1 MIKVFNSYVGTEV
14 KVNNFDFFVSI
25 CKYVAEKLQ
34 TLEEHRDF
42 PEHRFGRVIFETDRF
57 GGTYADFSFKHD
69 SGAVLYAA
77 GTAEQE
83 QIFSL
88 ERLIEIVKVQRS
100 RLEKVR
106 DLAAI
111 SAHINAEY

>member
-1 MIKVFNSYVGTEV
+1 MIKVFNSYVGAEMQ
-14 KVNNFDFFVSI
+14 VNSFDFFVSI

-42 PEHRFGRVIFETDRF
+42 PEHKFGQVIFETDKF
-57 GGTYADFSFKHD
+57 GGMYADFSFKHD

-88 ERLIEIVKVQRS
+88 ERLIQIVKVQRS

-111 SAHINAEY
+111 AAHINAEY